1 MPILS
6 LTKEAQK
13 VINNYIFLPFS
24 DKKVS
29 CPYYNN
35 RHQQIRGALFVRI
48 GKGTPEEIVDEAK
61 TEMIKQRKNLE
72 SMTND
77 DIKKILVDNNIGID
91 CSGLAYHILDAELK
105 SRKNTS
111 LKNQLSFSH
120 LKNPIRRIIARLR
133 AVGNTNVKTLAADT
147 NSRTINTFEIEP
159 GDMIIMQDSG
169 RNHDRDHILIVHSVE
184 KNDKSIIKIN
194 YTHALDWRADG
205 LYNHGVRQGTIEIL
219 DPKKSLTDQIWIESG
234 KAGEEN
240 ETLERAIYAKTL
252 LIRRLK
258 AY

>member
-1 MPILS
+1 MALLS
-6 LTKEAQK
+6 LSKQAQNT
-13 VINNYIFLPFS
+13 IDNYLVLPFAN
-24 DKKVS
+24 KNVS

-35 RHQQIRGALFVRI
+35 RRQQIRGALFVRI

-61 TEMIKQRKNLE
+61 TEIIKQRKSLQ
-72 SMTND
+72 SMSND
-77 DIKKILVDNNIGID
+77 DIKKFLVENNIGID

-120 LKNPIRRIIARLR
+120 LKNPIRRIVARLR

-147 NSRTINTFEIEP
+147 NSRTINISEVEP
-159 GDMIIMQDSG
+159 GDMIIMLDSG

-184 KNDKSIIKIN
+184 KNDKSTIKIN
-194 YTHALDWRADG
+194 YTHALDWRMDG
-205 LYNHGVRQGTIEIL
+205 LYNHGVRQGIIEIT
-219 DPKKSLTDQIWIESG
+219 DSKKPLIDQTWNESE
-234 KAGEEN
+234 KTGEEN
-240 ETLERAIYAKTL
+240 ETLERAVYAKTL
-252 LIRRLK
+252 LVRRLK